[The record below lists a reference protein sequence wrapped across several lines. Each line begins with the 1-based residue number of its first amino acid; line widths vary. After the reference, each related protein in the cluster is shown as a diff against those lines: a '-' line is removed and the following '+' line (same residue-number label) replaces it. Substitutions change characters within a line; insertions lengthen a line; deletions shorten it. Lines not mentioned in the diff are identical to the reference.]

1 MRDKS
6 GGFMRRLKK
15 LLSLIPLL
23 LVATLTACGE
33 SNESSYDRGYDDGYA
48 VGYNTACKIRA
59 TLISGDWDNP
69 DYSRGYADGNSAG
82 VIACNR
88 R

>member
-1 MRDKS
+1 MRLNKS
-6 GGFMRRLKK
+6 
-15 LLSLIPLL
+15 LSFIPLL
-23 LVATLTACGE
+23 LVASLAACGE
-33 SNESSYDRGYDDGYA
+33 SKESSYDRGYDDGYA
-48 VGYNTACKIRA
+48 VGYNTACKIRT

-82 VIACNR
+82 VAACNR